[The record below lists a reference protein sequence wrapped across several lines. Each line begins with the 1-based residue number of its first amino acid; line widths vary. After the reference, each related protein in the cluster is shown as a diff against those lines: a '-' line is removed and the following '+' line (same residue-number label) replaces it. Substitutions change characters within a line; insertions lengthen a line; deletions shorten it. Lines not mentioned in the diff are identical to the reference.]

1 MSMIAPNSV
10 YHLVDGV
17 LDKGLSHVAE
27 FVENILK
34 RSVIIADHDGRIH
47 YPEEVSYSGEVD
59 DVFVSIPTILS
70 GRDFYYQN
78 SSGSLFY
85 RISYNDSCAF
95 IIAQDLPVE
104 EISRALALLIDTKL
118 AIKCYFCKLHKESDR
133 FEQELA
139 EYLFADSKANIRDLA
154 KLSENRLEMDQLY
167 VVTLVEIEEGSDITQ
182 IQQVRSYL
190 YEYLKKN
197 KFEAVPI
204 SWSNYICIIIP
215 VGSTVDKLDEALD
228 WPAMITSKEAVEGKF
243 AISLS
248 QGIGQVHSLA
258 DLRHSF
264 YQARVALT
272 LPKLLGKNHFVQKFS
287 DLGIYYPIFCQELK
301 EIKRFCL
308 QTLGKIIEHDE
319 KTDGDLLPTLR
330 NLLDSNVNMKSTA
343 ESLFIHV
350 NTLYYRVN
358 KIEELLNIDFSNMD
372 NRVNLFIAIKV
383 WDTLNATGLNPRSL

>member
-70 GRDFYYQN
+70 GRDFYYEN

-85 RISYNDSCAF
+85 RVGYNDSCAF
-95 IIAQDLPVE
+95 IIARDLPVE

-139 EYLFADSKANIRDLA
+139 EYLFANSNANIRDLA

-167 VVTLVEIEEGSDITQ
+167 FVTLVETEEGTDTAHMQ
-182 IQQVRSYL
+182 RVGSYL

-204 SWSNYICIIIP
+204 YWSKYICMIIP
-215 VGSTVDKLDEALD
+215 VSTRIDKIDEALD
-228 WPAMITSKEAVEGKF
+228 WPAMTTSKEVVEEKF
-243 AISLS
+243 ALSLS
-248 QGIGQVHSLA
+248 QGIGQVHPLA
-258 DLRHSF
+258 DLRQSF
-264 YQARVALT
+264 YQARIALT
-272 LPKLLGKNHFVQKFS
+272 LPRLLGKNHFVQKFS
-287 DLGIYYPIFCQELK
+287 ELGIYYPIFCQELQD
-301 EIKRFCL
+301 IRTFCM
-308 QTLGKIIEHDE
+308 QTLDKIIEHDE
-319 KTDGDLLPTLR
+319 RTDGDLLPTLR
-330 NLLDSNVNMKSTA
+330 KLLDSNVNMKSTA
-343 ESLFIHV
+343 DSLFIHV

-358 KIEELLNIDFSNMD
+358 KIEELLKIDFSNMD

-383 WDTLNATGLNPRSL
+383 WDTLNANGLAPRSL

>member
-167 VVTLVEIEEGSDITQ
+167 G
-182 IQQVRSYL
+182 
-190 YEYLKKN
+190 
-197 KFEAVPI
+197 
-204 SWSNYICIIIP
+204 
-215 VGSTVDKLDEALD
+215 
-228 WPAMITSKEAVEGKF
+228 
-243 AISLS
+243 
-248 QGIGQVHSLA
+248 HS
-258 DLRHSF
+258 
-264 YQARVALT
+264 
-272 LPKLLGKNHFVQKFS
+272 G
-287 DLGIYYPIFCQELK
+287 
-301 EIKRFCL
+301 
-308 QTLGKIIEHDE
+308 
-319 KTDGDLLPTLR
+319 R
-330 NLLDSNVNMKSTA
+330 N
-343 ESLFIHV
+343 
-350 NTLYYRVN
+350 
-358 KIEELLNIDFSNMD
+358 
-372 NRVNLFIAIKV
+372 
-383 WDTLNATGLNPRSL
+383 